1 MRGKWRRGKRKGRRG
16 WGGRDRGREGIER
29 RGRMDKW
36 LKREERKEVT
46 VKVGNYE
53 MSRMIDELSLC

>member
-1 MRGKWRRGKRKGRRG
+1 
-16 WGGRDRGREGIER
+16 
-29 RGRMDKW
+29 MDKW

-53 MSRMIDELSLC
+53 MSRMIDEYVSLC